1 MNEERDGLS
10 ILKDKIEEVAVEVE
24 TGRAGDSSSRRFRS
38 ILLAAAAV
46 LVVALL
52 GLQIMRKPRTTEVEV
67 MELKIDG
74 RPVGARI
81 VEGAAPST
89 IIIVPE
95 RRDPVAA
102 ASAAGILGGT
112 R

>member
-10 ILKDKIEEVAVEVE
+10 VLKEKIEQVAIDAE
-24 TGRAGDSSSRRFRS
+24 TRGAGDSSSRRFS
-38 ILLAAAAV
+38 PFLLAAAAL
-46 LVVALL
+46 LVIVLL
-52 GLQIMRKPRTTEVEV
+52 GLQIMRRPATSEVEV
-67 MELKIDG
+67 LELKIEG

-95 RRDPVAA
+95 RQAPVSA